1 MRKFWKKYHKWVG
14 LFFSFFILMFCLS
27 GIVLNHRKTFAG
39 WEVSR
44 SWMPDG
50 YQYENYDN
58 GIIKGTQ
65 VLTDGKVLI
74 YGNAGVW
81 LTDSCLSSFKTYNQ
95 GLKEGLDHRKISNI
109 VVMPDQSMWCAG
121 LYDFYRHD
129 GNQWQLQPLPE
140 NDERIADITNRNDT
154 LVVLTRSYIFEA
166 TAPYNQFKRYELKVP
181 AHYSPKVSM
190 FRTVW
195 LLHSGELF
203 GLPGQL
209 FVDAIALVIAIL
221 CITGL
226 IYSFLPKWIKKR
238 KKAKKDTKQAV
249 QTLKTS
255 TKWHN
260 KLGTWLIIPTVL
272 LAITGA
278 CLRPPLMIPFAIT
291 SVKPLPGST
300 LDAENVWHNKFRGI
314 RWDARLQKWL
324 LSTSGGFYQ
333 CADFNAVPVPVKG
346 APPVSPMGINVFHE
360 TPAGE
365 WLVGS
370 FSGLFQWN
378 PVTNTL
384 VDFMNNKPYMPSRG
398 RFFGT
403 VTASGYSDDLSF
415 DKDVIFDYS
424 DGIRTKEKVLQLT
437 SMPEELKQQGMS
449 LWNFALELHV
459 GRCYSPF
466 LGPVSDLFVFLAG
479 MLLTFTLISGYI
491 LRPGRKKKTKKLQ

>member
-27 GIVLNHRKTFAG
+27 GIVLNHRKTFSAC
-39 WEVSR
+39 EVSR

-58 GIIKGTQ
+58 GIAKGTMS
-65 VLTDGKVLI
+65 LSNGKVLL

-81 LTDSCLSSFKTYNQ
+81 LTDSCLSSFTSYNQ
-95 GLKEGLDHRKISNI
+95 GLKEGMDNRKISN
-109 VVMPDQSMWCAG
+109 VVLMPDMSMWCAG
-121 LYDFYRHD
+121 LYDFYRHN
-129 GNQWQLQPLPE
+129 GKEWELQILE
-140 NDERIADITNRNDT
+140 DNDERIADITNRNDT
-154 LVVLTRSYIFEA
+154 LVLLTRSYVYESV
-166 TAPYNQFKRYELKVP
+166 APYENFKRYELKKP
-181 AHYSPKVSM
+181 ADYSPKVSM

-209 FVDAIALVIAIL
+209 FVDAIALVIVVL

-226 IYSFLPKWIKKR
+226 IYTFLPKWIKKR

-249 QTLKTS
+249 ETLKTS

-260 KLGTWLIIPTVL
+260 KLGTWLIVPTVL

-291 SVKPLPGST
+291 SVNPVPGST
-300 LDAENVWHNKFRGI
+300 LDADNIWHNKFRGL
-314 RWDARLQKWL
+314 RWDARLQQWL
-324 LSTSGGFYQ
+324 LSTSSGFYQ
-333 CADFNAVPVPVKG
+333 LADFDAVPVSIKG
-346 APPVSPMGINVFHE
+346 APPVSPMGINVFHQ
-360 TPAGE
+360 TTDNE

-378 PVTNTL
+378 PVTKEL
-384 VDFMNNKPYMPSRG
+384 IDFMTGEPYLPSRG
-398 RFFGT
+398 RFFGS
-403 VTASGYSDDLSF
+403 VSASGYSSDLSF
-415 DKDVIFDYS
+415 NKDVIFDYS
-424 DGIRTKEKVLQLT
+424 DGARTKQEVLKLAD
-437 SMPEELKQQGMS
+437 MPDALANQGMS

-459 GRCYSPF
+459 GRCYAF
-466 LGPVSDLFVFLAG
+466 LGPLSGLFVFLAG
-479 MLLTFTLISGYI
+479 TLLTLTLISGYI
-491 LRPGRKKKTKKLQ
+491 LRPGRKKKK